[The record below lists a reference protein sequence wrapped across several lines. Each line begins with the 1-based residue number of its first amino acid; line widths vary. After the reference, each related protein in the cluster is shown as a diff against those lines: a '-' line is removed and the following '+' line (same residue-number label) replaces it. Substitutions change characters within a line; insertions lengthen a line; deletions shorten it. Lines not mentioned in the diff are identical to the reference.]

1 MICKGCQVKF
11 VHWVSDW
18 DSGASSSFKF
28 GVPMIWRKSTN
39 YINGCYFCMVKTVG
53 FSAKNKHLVTFH
65 LLYAQSD
72 IHRNIVYIGLSTPRI
87 KNTLPHSF
95 SPSLPHPLKSANCPS
110 PSFHILVF
118 VTFSPL
124 VKISQFKFRVVTEKN
139 IFVYGLFCCYVFQ
152 ILVYFYVK
160 TATPEKSHP
169 PLS

>member
-18 DSGASSSFKF
+18 DSGTSSSFKF

-65 LLYAQSD
+65 LLYAQAD

-95 SPSLPHPLKSANCPS
+95 LPSLPPTPSICKLSKPLLSYIGFRNLLS
-110 PSFHILVF
+110 P
-118 VTFSPL
+118 
-124 VKISQFKFRVVTEKN
+124 R
-139 IFVYGLFCCYVFQ
+139 
-152 ILVYFYVK
+152 
-160 TATPEKSHP
+160 
-169 PLS
+169 